1 MRLSTERILTTHTGS
16 LPRPQ
21 GMLDLLLR
29 QQRGELDDEAELRR
43 SVRGAVEEAVRR
55 QVDCGLD
62 VINDGEMGRV
72 DYTVFVKDLLT
83 GFEGESMAPIGA
95 AGDAEFPELGELL
108 RPFASPFQV
117 RPACVG
123 PVEWKDWPSFQ
134 RDLENLAAAVRVGS
148 HHRQD
153 GRVSAQEGRDG
164 TQALR
169 QAQGERDGPAFPVQY
184 PVLDGEV
191 FMTSPSP
198 GQIARFL
205 HNDYYDDEEEYLYA
219 LGDVMRRA
227 YEAIVDAGFLLQLDC
242 PDLALSRSTVFSH
255 LSLGE
260 FRDVIRVHVEALNHA
275 VSAIPPERMRM
286 HVCWSSTMG
295 PHHTDVPLRDIV
307 DIILQARPMAF
318 SFPAANPRHGHEWKI
333 WQDIDLPEGK
343 VVIPGM
349 IDSTSNFVEHP
360 EYVAERIVR
369 YAGVVGRENMLVG
382 ADCGFGTFAGRLQV
396 DSKIVWMKLASLVEG
411 ARLASEELWPR
422 PSTSS
427 G

>member
-1 MRLSTERILTTHTGS
+1 MKLSAERILTTHTGS

-21 GMLDLLLR
+21 PMLDLLLQ
-29 QQRGELDDEAELRR
+29 QQRGELDDASELHL
-43 SVRGAVEEAVRR
+43 SVRNAVADAVQR

-95 AGDAEFPELGELL
+95 SDEEFPELGELL

-123 PVEWKDWPSFQ
+123 PVDWKDWASFE
-134 RDLENLAAAVRVGS
+134 RDLENLAAA
-148 HHRQD
+148 
-153 GRVSAQEGRDG
+153 SAG
-164 TQALR
+164 
-169 QAQGERDGPAFPVQY
+169 AQCE
-184 PVLDGEV
+184 EV

-205 HNDYYDDEEEYLYA
+205 HNHHYDDDEAYLFA
-219 LGDVMRRA
+219 LGDVMKRA

-242 PDLALSRSTVFSH
+242 PDLALSRSSVFAH
-255 LSLGE
+255 LTLEE
-260 FRDVIRVHVEALNHA
+260 FRRVIRTHVEALNHS
-275 VSAIPPERMRM
+275 VSNISPDKMRM
-286 HVCWSSTMG
+286 HLCWSSTMG
-295 PHHTDVPLRDIV
+295 PHHTDVPLWDIIDIV
-307 DIILQARPMAF
+307 LEARPAAF

-333 WQDIDLPEGK
+333 WQDIELPDGK
-343 VVIPGM
+343 IVIPGM

-396 DSKIVWMKLASLVEG
+396 DSRIVWMKLASLVEG
-411 ARLASEELWPR
+411 ARLASEALW
-422 PSTSS
+422 T
-427 G
+427 